1 MYLISKSGLMASE
14 RKIRDTEN
22 LLFTM
27 VSMAKILFIFFSP
40 NKCLVKKEE
49 NVFLIVSF
57 SWCHPFLQGRLCI
70 AKMLKKML
78 NSHRCVLEW
87 ITVLVT
93 VCYILC
99 CLILSTLHFRNDASI
114 LFFFL
119 LSVLV
124 NLPLLKTF
132 ACFSPINHLVK
143 VSEGSVIKSL
153 KCHSWLLHR
162 LEITV

>member
-70 AKMLKKML
+70 AKILKKML

-114 LFFFL
+114 LFFF
-119 LSVLV
+119 SF
-124 NLPLLKTF
+124 KCASQSSF
-132 ACFSPINHLVK
+132 AQNICMFFTYQPPSQSFWRFSHQE
-143 VSEGSVIKSL
+143 S
-153 KCHSWLLHR
+153 
-162 LEITV
+162 